1 MDRSFWNQWAHSLQR
16 FHLRDFSLVILDGAG
31 PMKVLLAQFMLAG
44 SPFTS
49 TGARSQ
55 WRAAAEM
62 LEDQE
67 ESRTFADYLREEPVK

>member
-1 MDRSFWNQWAHSLQR
+1 
-16 FHLRDFSLVILDGAG
+16 
-31 PMKVLLAQFMLAG
+31 MKVLLAQFMLAG